1 MTSLSAAGSNGR
13 PDSSVT
19 RTLSS
24 LFGVAAASSPRKVV
38 PRRRRDVEEISSD
51 LDQPGGMQPESST
64 SKHTEVPTPDSRNRR
79 GSVARVA
86 GSSESIPAAA
96 PMRRAPSSRFRP
108 VQVRDR
114 RFIHIFLLAAA
125 TRAPTGQM
133 LIDFVSECS
142 DGVFVLSTGV
152 VYRELHMLEKERL
165 ITVRRGSR
173 QRRYTLTDLGER
185 VLAARRREWETFS
198 HGVDRLLEEADDG
211 DRRGE

>member
-24 LFGVAAASSPRKVV
+24 LFGVAAASSPRKAV

-51 LDQPGGMQPESST
+51 LDQPAAVQPEPST
-64 SKHTEVPTPDSRNRR
+64 SKRTEVSAPGSRNRP
-79 GSVARVA
+79 GSLARVA
-86 GSSESIPAAA
+86 GSSESTPAAA
-96 PMRRAPSSRFRP
+96 PVRRAPSSRLRP

-133 LIDFVSECS
+133 LIDFVRECS

-152 VYRELHMLEKERL
+152 VYRELHTLEKERL
-165 ITVRRGSR
+165 ITVRRDSR

-198 HGVDRLLEEADDG
+198 YGVDRLLEDADDG